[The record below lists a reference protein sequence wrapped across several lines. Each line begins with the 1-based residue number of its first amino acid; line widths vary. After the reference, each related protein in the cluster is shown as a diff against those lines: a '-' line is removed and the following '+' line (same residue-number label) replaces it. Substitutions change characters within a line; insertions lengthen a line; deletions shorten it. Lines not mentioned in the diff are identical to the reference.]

1 MLTAVSICSLIAAAL
16 CIIYGFIALRK
27 ESGAEK
33 ELKQAITNT
42 SKAASAAAQT
52 LATAD
57 SNDPATAKENLG
69 IAGGVLKE
77 LSSLAEAL
85 SKLKQ
90 GVAAL
95 VLALAFVIFAGV
107 AAGVEAK
114 VESPSS
120 TSTST
125 ATSPSSS
132 TPAPSKTP
140 PG

>member
-1 MLTAVSICSLIAAAL
+1 MLTAVSICSLIAAAA
-16 CIIYGFIALRK
+16 CIVYGFFALK
-27 ESGAEK
+27 DESDAEK
-33 ELKQAITNT
+33 ELKQAITDT

-52 LATAD
+52 LATD
-57 SNDPATAKENLG
+57 SNNPATAKENLG
-69 IAGGVLKE
+69 IAGGVFKE

-107 AAGVEAK
+107 AAGVEEK

-125 ATSPSSS
+125 ATSASSS
-132 TPAPSKTP
+132 TPAPAKTP